1 MCVSAVN
8 DPLLRFWVEV
18 GAVTMYSPRTR
29 AVISLPSGVCATG
42 TVMVDAAFSLDDAAE
57 PYEVVIVPAA
67 LPQGVEPRLTK
78 DQYDDLLNFL
88 DAYHPLGV
96 EVVTRGIRGFVHGFR
111 EPPGWSQLP
120 TAATFPTYRT
130 GR

>member
-1 MCVSAVN
+1 M
-8 DPLLRFWVEV
+8 DKIFH
-18 GAVTMYSPRTR
+18 GT
-29 AVISLPSGVCATG
+29 ATG
-42 TVMVDAAFSLDDAAE
+42 TVTVDAAFSLDDAAE

-88 DAYHPLGV
+88 DGYHPVGV
-96 EVVTRGIRGFVHGFR
+96 QVDTRGIRRFVHGFR
-111 EPPGWSQLP
+111 APAGWSQLP
-120 TAATFPTYRT
+120 TNATFPTYRS